1 MKKKLFA
8 LLLII
13 SMLLTLCSA
22 CGGAAETATSSVAA
36 EQETSSAVAA
46 EDSAPV
52 EESAAEEPAAAKEPA
67 AAEEPTAEE
76 AAPAEEP
83 ALTERVT
90 YELPLFDEPQSFRY
104 FCTLQGQKDSKYD
117 FEYWDQLAEKTNV
130 VVEYVEVSEM
140 NAAEQYNLVI
150 VSGDLPEVIWEG
162 GIDRSAT
169 SSLYPGG
176 YDLAISD
183 GVYLDLTDYIT
194 ENCPNYMNLLE
205 QYPDVRREITT
216 DNGALF
222 CFAEIFDSTYTI
234 NMGPFVRQDVLDA
247 AGITEVPTTVEGWYE
262 SFAAMKDTGIC
273 EVLVRSDNNG
283 ALNCNFPY
291 AFGTTGGSKFL
302 VDNETNELFYD
313 ATSDYM
319 RAYLEFFA
327 DCYSKGYLDIDFITS
342 DQTMAEVDSGRLCMF
357 DTMATAALNQMG
369 TGHELAPITTPV
381 LASEGTPLLA
391 AYASHTSTLYWCCVT
406 TAAEDNDNIDVILK
420 WFDYLY
426 SDEGIQAA
434 NFGYDEGV
442 SYEIVDGNMQLLPE
456 MLDRNENNFTGVMI
470 YTMKEGP
477 SYFHWDLEY
486 NVQSDTWKEI
496 ADTWISVDTSNTKLS
511 TLPSF
516 SLKAEVSEKVSSTL
530 GDIETYV
537 YAQLLK
543 WMTCSEE
550 LTDDSWNAYVQTVKD
565 MGIEEIIGYYSEA
578 YQNYMNR

>member
-1 MKKKLFA
+1 MKKRLFA
-8 LLLII
+8 MILAVCMLI
-13 SMLLTLCSA
+13 TLCSA
-22 CGGAAETATSSVAA
+22 CESNTETAASVSTV
-36 EQETSSAVAA
+36 EQATYA
-46 EDSAPV
+46 EDSEPAENTVQSEDSIPSEDAAPV
-52 EESAAEEPAAAKEPA
+52 EESVLDEETASAEESVF
-67 AAEEPTAEE
+67 
-76 AAPAEEP
+76 
-83 ALTERVT
+83 TERVT
-90 YELPLFDEPQSFRY
+90 YDLPLFDEPQSFRY

-117 FEYWDQLAEKTNV
+117 FEYWNQLAEKTNV
-130 VVEYVEVSEM
+130 VVEYIEVSEM
-140 NAAEQYNLVI
+140 SAAEQYNLVI
-150 VSGDLPEVIWEG
+150 ASGDLPEVIWEG
-162 GIDRSAT
+162 GIDRTAT

-183 GVYLDLTDYIT
+183 GVYLDLTDYIS

-222 CFAEIFDSTYTI
+222 CFTEIFDSTYTI

-247 AGITEVPTTVEGWYE
+247 AGITEIPTTVEGWYDC
-262 SFAAMKDTGIC
+262 FAAMKITGIC

-313 ATSDYM
+313 STSDYM
-319 RAYLEFFA
+319 RAYLDFFM
-327 DCYSKGYLDIDFITS
+327 DCYSNGYLDIDFITS

-369 TGHELAPITTPV
+369 TGHELSAITRPV
-381 LASEGTPLLA
+381 LEGEDAPLLA
-391 AYASHTSTLYWCCVT
+391 DYASHTTTLYWCCVT
-406 TAAEDNDNIDVILK
+406 TAAEENDNIDVILK

-426 SDEGIQAA
+426 SDEGSQAA

-442 SYEIVDGNMQLLPE
+442 SYEIVDGNMQLLPK
-456 MLDRNENNFTGVMI
+456 MLDRDENNFTGVMI

-486 NVQSDTWKEI
+486 NVQTETWKEI
-496 ADTWISVDTSNTKLS
+496 ANTWISVDTSNTKLS

-516 SLKAEVSEKVSSTL
+516 SLKAEDSEKVSSRL
-530 GDIETYV
+530 SDIETYV

-550 LTDDSWNAYVQTVKD
+550 LTDASWDAYVKTVED
-565 MGIEEIIGYYSEA
+565 MGIDEILSCYSEA
-578 YQNYMNR
+578 YHNYMSR

>member
-1 MKKKLFA
+1 MKKKLLA
-8 LLLII
+8 LLLAACMLI
-13 SMLLTLCSA
+13 SLCAA
-22 CGGAAETATSSVAA
+22 CGNGSETA
-36 EQETSSAVAA
+36 SSAPA
-46 EDSAPV
+46 EDQSAAATEATPAEDPAPV
-52 EESAAEEPAAAKEPA
+52 EEPEPADDTALAESAAPEEIVP
-67 AAEEPTAEE
+67 EE
-76 AAPAEEP
+76 A

-104 FCTLQGQKDSKYD
+104 FCTLQGEKDSKYD

-140 NAAEQYNLVI
+140 SAREQYNLVI
-150 VSGDLPEVIWEG
+150 ASGDLPEVIWEG
-162 GIDRSAT
+162 GIDRTAT

-183 GVYLDLTDYIT
+183 GIYLDLTDYIT
-194 ENCPNYMNLLE
+194 ENCPNYLNLLE
-205 QYPDVRREITT
+205 QYPDVKREITT
-216 DNGALF
+216 DSGALF

-302 VDNETNELFYD
+302 VDNATNELFYD
-313 ATSDYM
+313 ATSEYM

-327 DCYSKGYLDIDFITS
+327 DCYSNGYLDIDFITS

-369 TGHELAPITTPV
+369 SGHDLTAISSPV
-381 LASEGTPLLA
+381 LEAEGVPVLA

-406 TAAEDNDNIDVILK
+406 TAAVDNDNLDVILK

-426 SDEGIQAA
+426 SDEGSQAA

-442 SYEIVDGNMQLLPE
+442 SYQVVDGQLQLLPE
-456 MLDRNENNFTGVMI
+456 MLERNENNFTGTMV

-486 NVQSDTWKEI
+486 NVQSDAWKAI
-496 ADTWISVDTSNTKLS
+496 ADTWISVDTSNSKLS

-516 SLKAEVSEKVSSTL
+516 SLKAEDSEKVSSAL

-543 WMTCSEE
+543 WMTCSEP
-550 LTDDSWNAYVQTVKD
+550 LTDDSWNAYVQTVED
-565 MGIEEIIGYYSEA
+565 MGIDEILACYSEA
-578 YQNYMNR
+578 YINYMNR

>member
-1 MKKKLFA
+1 MKKNMFA
-8 LLLII
+8 LTLALCMLI
-13 SMLLTLCSA
+13 TLCAA
-22 CGGAAETATSSVAA
+22 CGNNTDPVVSVSASAPEAGQTASTAEPAPA
-36 EQETSSAVAA
+36 EESAPAI
-46 EDSAPV
+46 EDSAPAEV
-52 EESAAEEPAAAKEPA
+52 SALEVSAEPETPPM
-67 AAEEPTAEE
+67 
-76 AAPAEEP
+76 
-83 ALTERVT
+83 TERVS

-117 FEYWDQLAEKTNV
+117 FEYWKQLEEKTNV
-130 VVEYVEVSEM
+130 VVEYIEVSEV

-150 VSGDLPEVIWEG
+150 ASGDLPEVIWEG
-162 GIDRSAT
+162 GIDRMAT

-183 GVYLDLTDYIT
+183 DIYLDLTDYIQ
-194 ENCPNYMNLLE
+194 ESCPNYMNLLE
-205 QYPDVRREITT
+205 QYPDVKREITT

-222 CFAEIFDSTYTI
+222 CFTEIFDSTYTI

-247 AGITEVPTTVEGWYE
+247 AGISEVPKTVEAWYD

-273 EVLVRSDNNG
+273 EVLVRSDNSG

-302 VDNETNELFYD
+302 VDNEANELIYD

-327 DCYSKGYLDIDFITS
+327 DCYANGYLDIDFITS

-369 TGHELAPITTPV
+369 TGHELTAITSPV
-381 LASEGTPLLA
+381 LESEDAPLLA

-406 TAAEDNDNIDVILK
+406 TAAVENDNIDVILK

-426 SDEGIQAA
+426 SDEGSQAA

-442 SYEIVDGNMQLLPE
+442 SYEVVDGSLQLLPE
-456 MLDRNENNFTGVMI
+456 MLDRNENNFTGMMI

-486 NVQSDTWKEI
+486 NVQSDAWKEI

-516 SLKAEVSEKVSSTL
+516 SLKAEDSEKVASKL

-550 LTDDSWNAYVQTVKD
+550 LTDESWNAYVTTVES
-565 MGIEEIIGYYSEA
+565 MGIEEILTCYNEA